1 MRYLKEKHRQEWRRS
16 NTNSRK
22 PQPDTNSNKMEDRKL
37 DRQELL
43 LNSTNSFGMTD
54 ILNNDSTLIKKLKS
68 GSYNYGNILSIR
80 DTLAYCLESKTFE
93 KETYN
98 AEALL
103 QILTDM
109 LNQWMYEIFD
119 RDYYNKT
126 S

>member
-1 MRYLKEKHRQEWRRS
+1 
-16 NTNSRK
+16 
-22 PQPDTNSNKMEDRKL
+22 MEDRKL